1 MKIFCGL
8 VSEKWSFIKKV
19 FWCGIICSLMS
30 ACIST
35 KKITYFQPVSPEL
48 DEVISKIEET
58 YTPRIKEGDILSI
71 TVSSLS
77 KEANEMFNPITQ
89 ILNYTTQTV
98 GTIAPNPILGYTV
111 DAAGNIALPLLGNV
125 QVKGLTSKD
134 LSVKLAEQ
142 LQQYLES
149 PTVVVR
155 IANYTVS
162 VLGEVARPA
171 MYTMPN
177 EQITLPEA
185 LALAGDLTI
194 YGKRE
199 NILIIREIEGTRQ
212 FARIDVT
219 NRDVFTSPFYYLRSG
234 DVVYV
239 EATSGKLL
247 SIDRTYLLAPIVI
260 NSLTLGV
267 LIISTFLK

>member
-1 MKIFCGL
+1 MKIFYEL
-8 VSEKWSFIKKV
+8 VSKKWSFIKKV
-19 FWCGIICSLMS
+19 VWCGIICSLMS
-30 ACIST
+30 ACLST

-48 DEVISKIEET
+48 DEVVSKIEET

-77 KEANEMFNPITQ
+77 KEANEMFNPVAQ

-98 GTIAPNPILGYTV
+98 GTIAPNPIVGYTV
-111 DAAGNIALPLLGNV
+111 DVAGNIALPLLGSV
-125 QVKGLTSKD
+125 QVKGLTSKE
-134 LSVKLAEQ
+134 LSVKLTAQ

-149 PTVVVR
+149 PTVIVR

-162 VLGEVARPA
+162 VLGEVVRPA

-194 YGKRE
+194 YGKRK
-199 NILIIREIEGTRQ
+199 NILIIRELDGVRQ
-212 FARIDVT
+212 FARVDIT
-219 NRDVFTSPFYYLRSG
+219 KRDVFSSPFYYLRSG
-234 DVVYV
+234 DVIYV
-239 EATSGKLL
+239 EATSGRLT
-247 SIDRTYLLAPIVI
+247 STDRIYQLAPIVI

-267 LIISTFLK
+267 LIITTFLK